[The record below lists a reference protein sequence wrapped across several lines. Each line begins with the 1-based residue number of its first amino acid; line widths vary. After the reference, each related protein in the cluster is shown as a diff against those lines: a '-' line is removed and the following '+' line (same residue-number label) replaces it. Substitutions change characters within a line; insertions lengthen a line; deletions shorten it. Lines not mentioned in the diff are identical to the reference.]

1 MLAKVLAIT
10 LVCTIAGV
18 LGDVA
23 SNILVDAI
31 LSYFDQSTLSTKDS
45 TTSQVQVSDLS
56 SVSNALALDGV
67 KSLNADLLNKVSF
80 FAKDIYE
87 QVTQD
92 SEKLQLELEQL
103 KVKLLP
109 YSEEVTRLLSRTT
122 EELRIT
128 LNPYAEEL
136 QTQVET
142 ITLDFV
148 KKLESINLD
157 LTSGAL
163 SNSMMV
169 SLVMYSQKLEAK
181 TAECFIALKKVIG
194 TCTEEVKK
202 KIDLQVLSLYQSLS
216 PLAGDMQSP
225 LKKNLENLNYLMK
238 KSVFLIEREILDTT
252 ATLEKQISLC
262 ATLLKEKNSLFFRN
276 VRKTIALCLFNMNQK
291 INGLKAIIAPYGEA
305 IIKSVVSRVENLQ
318 NLLDASVAVSLIDQ
332 KDYLEKNIY
341 DKINELLN
349 STLMTTPTRVVTE

>member
-23 SNILVDAI
+23 SNVLVDAI

-136 QTQVET
+136 QTQVQT

-148 KKLESINLD
+148 KKLESLNLD

-181 TAECFIALKKVIG
+181 MAESFNALKKVIG

-216 PLAGDMQSP
+216 PLVGDMQSP
-225 LKKNLENLNYLMK
+225 LKKNLENLNYVMK
-238 KSVFLIEREILDTT
+238 KSVFLIER
-252 ATLEKQISLC
+252 A
-262 ATLLKEKNSLFFRN
+262 
-276 VRKTIALCLFNMNQK
+276 
-291 INGLKAIIAPYGEA
+291 YGEA

-318 NLLDASVAVSLIDQ
+318 NLLDASAALSLTDQ
-332 KDYLEKNIY
+332 KDYIEKNIY

-349 STLMTTPTRVVTE
+349 STLLTTPTRVVTE